1 MSELTSEQLEELFG
15 SDVESI
21 NEEGSEPPLDLPTGQ
36 VISEKFKAVP
46 GLRLLRQ
53 GLSHA
58 VQSTLLDFIIAANY
72 FQNEKTN
79 QAMHF
84 GDLPESF
91 AKVGSWA
98 KSCTDLL
105 NDIDRQPLFDQA
117 IINLY
122 RPGEGI
128 RSHVDLQ
135 KFDDGVL
142 IISLLS
148 SCVMIMTPAS
158 EELKNASS
166 YQNEEI
172 ADNEGISVHLRPGD
186 VLALTGSARWDW
198 AHGIPAR
205 EIDVI
210 HGEPIHRGSR
220 VSITLRKL
228 KCSAAGTVELGQRS

>member
-122 RPGEGI
+122 RPG
-128 RSHVDLQ
+128 
-135 KFDDGVL
+135 
-142 IISLLS
+142 
-148 SCVMIMTPAS
+148 
-158 EELKNASS
+158 N
-166 YQNEEI
+166 
-172 ADNEGISVHLRPGD
+172 
-186 VLALTGSARWDW
+186 
-198 AHGIPAR
+198 
-205 EIDVI
+205 
-210 HGEPIHRGSR
+210 
-220 VSITLRKL
+220 
-228 KCSAAGTVELGQRS
+228 